1 MSDARDELEI
11 LRERARR
18 LAEPAPTLGLDEER
32 AQLIVFTRG
41 ETKYALDVAYVR
53 ELLPLSE
60 YASIPFAPP
69 VCLGISAARGELLA
83 VFDLAALSG
92 ETPAAHPSLMLLCG
106 EPARELVLAIDQAI
120 DLVAR
125 ASALKAPPTE
135 HEGPV
140 LGLDERG
147 FLVLDGEALLA
158 DPRFTIDPQHT
169 ETSP

>member
-1 MSDARDELEI
+1 MSAARDELEI

-18 LAEPAPTLGLDEER
+18 LAEPAPTLSLDEKR

-41 ETKYALDVAYVR
+41 ETQYALDVAYVR

-60 YASIPFAPP
+60 YERIPFAPP
-69 VCLGISAARGELLA
+69 ACLGIAAARGELLA
-83 VFDLAALSG
+83 LFDLAALGG
-92 ETPAAHPSLMLLCG
+92 EAPAGPPSLMLLCG
-106 EPARELVLAIDQAI
+106 EPARELVLAIDQAL
-120 DLVAR
+120 DLVSR
-125 ASALKAPPTE
+125 APTLRAPPSE

-158 DPRFTIDPQHT
+158 DPRFTIDPKNS
-169 ETSP
+169 ETIP